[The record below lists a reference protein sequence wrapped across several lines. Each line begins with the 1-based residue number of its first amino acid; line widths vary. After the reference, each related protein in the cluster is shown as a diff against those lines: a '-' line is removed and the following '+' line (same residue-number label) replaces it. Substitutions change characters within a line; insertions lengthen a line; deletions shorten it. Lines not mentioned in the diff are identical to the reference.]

1 MNRVSKRS
9 LINFIV
15 DAAIAVAFVVSALSG
30 LVFLVPAGWL
40 SFSGAST
47 SALGVEFATWRTVH
61 DWMALIMIAGVVLHA
76 ALHWKWVTSMVR
88 RLAGGGRA
96 QARPAAS
103 PATGTEW
110 TPAATTPAVSTPAMS
125 TPAMSTPA
133 SSAGG
138 RRGLTRSAFLKR
150 AGAVGAAALA
160 GGLIGREAA
169 GAAMSWMGDASTNDT
184 SATVQDATGA
194 YGSAT
199 DGSSEAVTGSSTD
212 GSSTW
217 DEQPAQSGAST
228 ARVTIDA
235 GRCTGCGDC
244 LRVCPDGVFAAS
256 DGQAVVAN
264 ADACRLCGHCTEV
277 CRATAITL
285 NG

>member
-30 LVFLVPAGWL
+30 LVFLIPAGWL
-40 SFSGAST
+40 SISGAST

-61 DWMALIMIAGVVLHA
+61 DWMALIMIAGVVVHT

-88 RLAGGGRA
+88 RLAGGGRT
-96 QARPAAS
+96 QARPAVS
-103 PATGTEW
+103 PATGTER
-110 TPAATTPAVSTPAMS
+110 TPAATTPAVSTPAV
-125 TPAMSTPA
+125 STPA

-138 RRGLTRSAFLKR
+138 RRGLNRRAFLTR
-150 AGAVGAAALA
+150 AGAIGAAAIA

-169 GAAMSWMGDASTNDT
+169 GTAMSWMGD
-184 SATVQDATGA
+184 
-194 YGSAT
+194 GSSVAVT
-199 DGSSEAVTGSSTD
+199 DSSSDGST
-212 GSSTW
+212 TW
-217 DEQPAQSGAST
+217 DEQPAQSGTST

-244 LRVCPDGVFAAS
+244 LRVCPDGVFATS
-256 DGQAVVAN
+256 GSQAVVAN
-264 ADACRLCGHCTEV
+264 ADACRLCGHCTQV
-277 CRATAITL
+277 CRAAAITL

>member
-9 LINFIV
+9 LINFVV
-15 DAAIAVAFVVSALSG
+15 DAAIAAAFIVSAVSG

-40 SFSGAST
+40 SISGAST

-61 DWMALIMIAGVVLHA
+61 DWAALIMIAGVVLHT

-88 RLAGGGRA
+88 RLAGGGRT

-110 TPAATTPAVSTPAMS
+110 APAATTPAATTPAV
-125 TPAMSTPA
+125 STPA

-184 SATVQDATGA
+184 SAAVQDATGP

-199 DGSSEAVTGSSTD
+199 DGSSGAVTGSSTD

-217 DEQPAQSGAST
+217 DEQPAAQSGAST

-235 GRCTGCGDC
+235 ERCTGCGDC

-277 CRATAITL
+277 CRAAAITL